1 MFSLAYHGGTEG
13 ELMIDVEIGPR
24 LLAARRRAGLTVRAL
39 ASEIGVSAALISQ
52 IETGRTQPSV
62 TTLYAL
68 VERLDVS
75 LDWLIG
81 LTPGGQPP
89 EGPIGRPLAD
99 APALRRSDAHP
110 VLQIANG
117 VRWEVVSSSAEG
129 AAEAVHVT
137 YQPGAASSPHGERS
151 THDGIESAYL
161 IDGTLTVQLDDDEFQ
176 AGAGDS
182 IVFDSRRPHRY
193 LNDSAAPV
201 RGVWI
206 TTGASHLP

>member
-1 MFSLAYHGGTEG
+1 MFSLAYHGRTEG
-13 ELMIDVEIGPR
+13 GLMIDVEIGPR

-39 ASEIGVSAALISQ
+39 GAEIGVSAALISQ

-68 VERLDVS
+68 VERLGVS

-81 LTPGGQPP
+81 LTPGGQPLDEP
-89 EGPIGRPLAD
+89 VGRPLTD
-99 APALRRSDAHP
+99 APVVRPSDAHP

-117 VRWEVVSSSAEG
+117 VRWELVSSSAEG
-129 AAEAVHVT
+129 AAEAVLVT
-137 YQPGAASSPHGERS
+137 YQPGAASSPDGERS

-161 IDGTLTVQLDDDEFQ
+161 MEGALTVQLDDDEFR

-193 LNDSAAPV
+193 VNDSAAPV
-201 RGVWI
+201 RGIWI